1 MKLKPSLI
9 FFSFVGIIGIA
20 FVVNRFHPFGGGDP
34 NPQKEAAL
42 ARTILGGLD
51 RMHFQP
57 KAIDDDFS
65 TQVYDLYL
73 KNIDGGKRFFTQSD
87 IDQLNPFKQQLDNQ
101 LQNGTFEFFNLST
114 QLLDQS
120 LTKTQ
125 GWYRDI
131 LSKPL
136 DFTTNQTLEADGK
149 KLSWAKND
157 AELRQRW
164 EAWMKYEVLNRIND
178 EQEKQEKPAYTGEK
192 KSFETLEAESRKKV
206 LDVYDKW
213 FKRMEK
219 MDRDRR
225 MEIYLNAVTNVFD
238 PHTGYFSPKEKE
250 NFDIQMSGKLEG
262 IGARLQSDGE
272 KTSVT
277 EIVPG
282 GPAWKDGNLQPKD
295 VVLKVGQEGAEPMDV
310 MGLDIDDV
318 VSKIRGPKGT
328 RVVLTIQKPD
338 GSVKDVTLTR
348 DVVIMEDGFAKS
360 LILSSTQTPGDN
372 VGYIYLPKFY
382 ADFTP
387 QGLTSCAQDVAKEIE
402 KLKGENVKGVILDLR
417 NNGGGSLRDVV
428 QMSGL
433 FIEQGPIVQVK
444 SRTKN
449 PEIME
454 DYDPRVQ
461 YGGPLIVMVNG
472 YSASASEILAAA
484 MQDYGRALIVGAT
497 RTYGKGTVQRFFDLD
512 NATGDNSV
520 KPLGQMKITVQKFY
534 RITGKTTQLDGVT
547 PDIVLPDFYNLLDNG
562 ERENDYPLQANTI
575 DPVAFGQNAYHIADL
590 PQLRMASDNRVKD
603 DPTFKLINE
612 NASRLRKMDDQSIY
626 PLQAEKYRLWEQRQK
641 KESERFENIFKPID
655 GFVVENLAADLP
667 QIQSDTSR
675 IARNED
681 WIKDRRKDIQLY
693 ETLRIMQ
700 DMIRMDALA
709 GKR

>member
-164 EAWMKYEVLNRIND
+164 EAWMKYEVLNRINE

-348 DVVIMEDGFAKS
+348 DD
-360 LILSSTQTPGDN
+360 
-372 VGYIYLPKFY
+372 
-382 ADFTP
+382 
-387 QGLTSCAQDVAKEIE
+387 
-402 KLKGENVKGVILDLR
+402 
-417 NNGGGSLRDVV
+417 
-428 QMSGL
+428 
-433 FIEQGPIVQVK
+433 
-444 SRTKN
+444 
-449 PEIME
+449 
-454 DYDPRVQ
+454 
-461 YGGPLIVMVNG
+461 
-472 YSASASEILAAA
+472 
-484 MQDYGRALIVGAT
+484 
-497 RTYGKGTVQRFFDLD
+497 
-512 NATGDNSV
+512 
-520 KPLGQMKITVQKFY
+520 
-534 RITGKTTQLDGVT
+534 
-547 PDIVLPDFYNLLDNG
+547 
-562 ERENDYPLQANTI
+562 
-575 DPVAFGQNAYHIADL
+575 
-590 PQLRMASDNRVKD
+590 
-603 DPTFKLINE
+603 
-612 NASRLRKMDDQSIY
+612 
-626 PLQAEKYRLWEQRQK
+626 
-641 KESERFENIFKPID
+641 
-655 GFVVENLAADLP
+655 
-667 QIQSDTSR
+667 
-675 IARNED
+675 
-681 WIKDRRKDIQLY
+681 
-693 ETLRIMQ
+693 
-700 DMIRMDALA
+700 
-709 GKR
+709 